1 MKKENPYYIFLE
13 GLLKDLRITANGFQE
28 KYSLRSFS
36 TIMNK
41 LKNEPEKTLHPET
54 IGKIETALNIK
65 IDDSNPEEITYRK
78 LGPEYVPIH
87 EAEKN
92 HVPNSLSFP
101 ILGEI
106 PAGIAEIKQ
115 YNDFFEYFDFD
126 LDPRKHGVL
135 RIDNEFGY
143 SMMPLVG
150 PGDLAIISF
159 DDKPRD
165 GDWVAARWDET
176 KGALKVLAIDKNN
189 PEIVVLNSY
198 NTAVQPII
206 LNSKKQKL
214 TLWKVPVVIRASK
227 RR

>member
-1 MKKENPYYIFLE
+1 MTIGFRLKKFAKTKGGVSKLADLLEISQPRLSQYISDKNQIDQDVLKKIGKLGCDINWLLTGRSTNPY
-13 GLLKDLRITANGFQE
+13 TV
-28 KYSLRSFS
+28 
-36 TIMNK
+36 
-41 LKNEPEKTLHPET
+41 
-54 IGKIETALNIK
+54 
-65 IDDSNPEEITYRK
+65 
-78 LGPEYVPIH
+78 VPI
-87 EAEKN
+87 EDVERN
-92 HVPNSLSFP
+92 HIPPPISYP

-106 PAGIAEIKQ
+106 PAGISEIRQ
-115 YNDFFEYFDFD
+115 YEGFFEYFDFD

-165 GDWVAARWDET
+165 GDWVAARWDDT
-176 KGALKVLAIDKNN
+176 KGALKVLAIDKNS
-189 PEIVVLNSY
+189 PDIVVLNSY

>member
-1 MKKENPYYIFLE
+1 MNPWVRFIERLFRDFRLSTYKLENTY
-13 GLLKDLRITANGFQE
+13 GLKGFSS
-28 KYSLRSFS
+28 KLSSMRSGR
-36 TIMNK
+36 TNK
-41 LKNEPEKTLHPET
+41 LSQDSISDLEK
-54 IGKIETALNIK
+54 ALNIK
-65 IDDSNPEEITYRK
+65 IDDSNPDEITYRK
-78 LGPEYVPIH
+78 LGPNYVSIH
-87 EAEKN
+87 DAEKN
-92 HVPNSLSFP
+92 HVPTSLSFP

-126 LDPRKHGVL
+126 LDPRKHGIL
-135 RIDNEFGY
+135 RIDQEFGY

-159 DDKPRD
+159 DDKPLD

-206 LNSKKQKL
+206 LNSKKQKI

>member
-1 MKKENPYYIFLE
+1 MINKKREIGLRLKEFALKKFSSLAEFSRKMGKHETYFTAYFKGDNVLGGESLSKLNELGCDINWLLTGKTSNPYNL
-13 GLLKDLRITANGFQE
+13 
-28 KYSLRSFS
+28 
-36 TIMNK
+36 
-41 LKNEPEKTLHPET
+41 
-54 IGKIETALNIK
+54 
-65 IDDSNPEEITYRK
+65 
-78 LGPEYVPIH
+78 VPID

-92 HVPNSLSFP
+92 HIPPSLSFP

-106 PAGIAEIKQ
+106 PAGISEIRQ
-115 YNDFFEYFDFD
+115 YEGFFEYFDFE

-159 DDKPRD
+159 DDKPSD
-165 GDWVAARWDET
+165 GDWVAARWDDT
-176 KGALKVLAIDKNN
+176 KGALKVLAIDKDN
-189 PEIVVLNSY
+189 PEIIVLNSY

-206 LNSKKQKL
+206 LNSKKQKI

>member
-1 MKKENPYYIFLE
+1 MNPWVRFIEELFRDFRLSSYKLENNY
-13 GLLKDLRITANGFQE
+13 GLKGFSS
-28 KYSLRSFS
+28 KISSLRSGR
-36 TIMNK
+36 TNK
-41 LKNEPEKTLHPET
+41 LSQDSISDLEK
-54 IGKIETALNIK
+54 ALNIR
-65 IDDSNPEEITYRK
+65 IDDSHPDIITYKR
-78 LGPEYVPIH
+78 LSPEYVPIH
-87 EAEKN
+87 EVEKN
-92 HVPNSLSFP
+92 HVPQTLSFP

-135 RIDNEFGY
+135 RVDQEFGY

-159 DDKPRD
+159 EEKPRD
-165 GDWVAARWDET
+165 GDWVAARWDDT
-176 KGALKVLAIDKNN
+176 KGALKVLAIDKDN
-189 PEIVVLNSY
+189 PEIIVLNSY

-206 LNSKKQKL
+206 LNSKKQKI